1 MSSLVPEV
9 HITELEAELEA
20 KDAEFQSIQD
30 RLSKAKEQKQR
41 LEGELQLSSTEYT
54 QELKRRIADLEAQTE
69 KLRPLES
76 LQGGNERLKVELDH
90 TLQLRQAFEAK
101 FKETKVQLLQLQHS
115 PLSLASLQQENLSL
129 RLELQTFRQKGDSSQ
144 HILRLEKE
152 IATLKT
158 AYDRLYEETRQEA
171 MAAADTEEEG
181 RQGEV
186 RRRGKTEAGERT
198 PAGGSVGPTSYCP
211 SFLRQK
217 KVSTLPPKRPSSR
230 FLRLDLQH
238 ETFEGVDS

>member
-30 RLSKAKEQKQR
+30 RLSKAKELKQR

-54 QELKRRIADLEAQTE
+54 QELKRRIADLEEQTE

-76 LQGGNERLKVELDH
+76 LQGGNERLKVELNH

-129 RLELQTFRQKGDSSQ
+129 RLELQTLRQKGDSNQ
-144 HILRLEKE
+144 HILCLEKE

-171 MAAADTEEEG
+171 VAAADTEEDG

-186 RRRGKTEAGERT
+186 RRRGKTEGGERT
-198 PAGGSVGPTSYCP
+198 PSGGSVGPTSYCP
-211 SFLRQK
+211 SYLRQK
-217 KVSTLPPKRPSSR
+217 KVATLPQKRPSSR